1 MVNLRMARLRSLVLI
16 LCVMITV
23 PASAVELKLNKGDHV
38 VLIGNTLA
46 ERFQYFGYFE
56 SLLHKEFTD
65 LDLVVRNQG
74 YCGDE
79 VRFRPRSLDFGTP
92 ESHLTAAKADVI
104 LAFFGFNESF
114 KGQAGLNEYRQEL
127 QTFIDDTRAQKYNGQ
142 SAPVIVLLSPI
153 AVEDL
158 GTRDLPD
165 GSKANPN
172 IKLYTQVMMEV
183 ADSNDV
189 PFVDLFNLSEQLYEA
204 ADEPFTFNGIHFSR
218 SGYKRFAGPLMH
230 ALFGSKISWNDDLEA
245 LRAEVNEKSF
255 NYFHNYRAVNGYY
268 IYGGRSRRDHGNPPY
283 TDAYVIEN
291 ERAKLDEMAAVVDQ
305 RIWKVAAGEPVSD
318 TPDYEATR
326 KLYEVPTNFKTPVN
340 ILEPEAAM
348 KTFTLADGYAVNLFA
363 SEQEF
368 PELKNPVQFTFDAE
382 GRLWVATMESYPQ
395 YLPPNKPQDKLLVFT
410 DTDNDG
416 KADEMSIFAD
426 DLHLPT
432 GFELGDG
439 GAYVAQEPNLVF
451 LKDTDGD
458 GKADLKKFLLHG
470 FDSADSHHAIG
481 AFQWG
486 PGGGIY
492 MHEGTFHHTQVETPH
507 GPVRNAHGGVY
518 RFDPTKQQFET
529 FVSYNFANPW
539 GHCFNRWGQNF
550 VADASGGANYFAA
563 PFSCKAIPF
572 TGQDDFGPFKFTYH
586 EQMQQFLKKRV
597 RPTSGCELVSSRHF
611 PPEAQGNYLLNNV
624 IGFQG
629 ILQHRV
635 EESESGYNATEIEP
649 ILVSSDRNFRPVDL
663 QFGPDGA
670 LYIVDWF
677 NPLIG
682 HMQHSLRDPNRDHTH
697 GRIWRITYPSRPLV
711 DKPVIEGKSPAEL
724 FEMLTIH
731 EDRTRQRVRIKL
743 RDFPTDEVLTA
754 LDEWIQGLEMTGD
767 EFEHALLEA
776 LWVCQHHNVYD
787 GIGHQLL
794 IRLIESPNYNA
805 RAAAVRVLSFWRY
818 DVPQV
823 HQLLKNAV
831 EDEHPRVRLE
841 AVRACSYLDD
851 GQAAEIALS
860 SLKSESDY
868 YIDYALRHTI
878 RALEPHWKTSVGSGV
893 PFAADNPLGLKY
905 IIANVATEDLVNMA
919 RSELVYQELLTRPKV
934 VHQYRHEAL
943 QGLAELHKSDVTTE
957 LLVVTATLDKSDSE
971 HAAHVITELVHM
983 YRMQS
988 VEALGDH
995 REAIL
1000 DLRNTAQ
1007 KPITR
1012 QVATVALIAADG
1024 SAEQVWGE
1032 SEKSVSGI
1040 LEALSAVPLIA
1051 DDEIRESLYKRVS
1064 ALTSTLPEPLQEK
1077 IGDFNGAMGQIIRI
1091 ELPGNNRVLTLA
1103 EVEVN
1108 SDGKNIAKMGK
1119 PRQSTLDFGG
1129 VAYRAIDGNK
1139 SGVYS
1144 DNGQTHTKSQQNP
1157 FWELNFGKAVPID
1170 SIVIWNRTENNGTY
1184 VNRLDGCKVSILD
1197 SNRAVVLTRTFNKA
1211 TAKEMTV
1218 NAASANPKVQIARAA
1233 VTALSYIGGH
1243 DQETFDRLAP
1253 LVAKGAYRV
1262 AAVQSIGRLRR
1273 GELMGADVQPVIDAL
1288 LKYIESVPAQQR
1300 TRTQVMD
1307 AIQLGKDLS
1316 GLLGK
1321 EKAIAI
1327 RRRLAD
1333 LAVDVFVVRPIPHRM
1348 VFDRPHLYVQAGKP
1362 VEIVFENTDI
1372 MPHNLLVTVPDAR
1385 EEVGILAERLG
1396 ARGGFA
1402 QQFIPDSPK
1411 VLHATNML
1419 QPGESQRLQIVAPQA
1434 IGDYPFVCTFPGHW
1448 RTMYGTLHV
1457 VADISDIPLQPTEP
1471 ESIHGDIP
1479 QRQFVRKWSTEDV
1492 VLAIPQLE
1500 SGRSFEKGRKL
1511 FTAVSC
1517 VACHAMKGTGG
1528 KVGPD
1533 LAEVQ
1538 KKLADQKLTLPKL
1551 VESLV
1556 HPSQEIPE
1564 KYRTQI
1570 IVTTE
1575 GKLFSGV
1582 IVDQD
1587 DKLLKLTANPLEKD
1601 AKVTQIPKADID
1613 EQDESKVSIMPE
1625 GLLNTMTRDEILD
1638 LIAYIISGANPEH
1651 PAFRQ

>member
-1 MVNLRMARLRSLVLI
+1 MMFKLRSIVMCLCALVAI
-16 LCVMITV
+16 PI
-23 PASAVELKLNKGDHV
+23 SAAEVQLNKGDHV

-56 SLLHKEFTD
+56 TLLHKQFAE

-92 ESHLTAAKADVI
+92 ESHLTAAETDVI

-114 KGQAGLNEYRQEL
+114 SGPNGLAVFRQEL
-127 QTFIDDTRAQKYNGQ
+127 TTFIESTRAQKYNGE
-142 SAPVIVLLSPI
+142 SAPAIVLLSPI
-153 AVEDL
+153 AVENL

-172 IKLYTQVMMEV
+172 ISLYTQAMSEV
-183 ADSNDV
+183 AAANDV
-189 PFVDLFNLSEQLYEA
+189 AFIDLFSLSQKLYATAEQPY
-204 ADEPFTFNGIHFSR
+204 TFNGIHLSE
-218 SGYKRFAGPLMH
+218 SGCKRFASPLMG
-230 ALFGSKISWNDDLEA
+230 ALFDVEIEWTQDLEA

-255 NYFHNYRAVNGYY
+255 NYFHNYRAVNGFY
-268 IYGGRSRRDHGNPPY
+268 IYGGRSRRDHGNPPF

-291 ERAKLDEMAAVVDQ
+291 ERAKLNDMAAVVDQ
-305 RIWKVAAGEPVSD
+305 RIWKVAAGEAVSE
-318 TPDYEATR
+318 TPNYDATR
-326 KLYEVPTNFKTPVN
+326 KLYDVPTNFKTPVN
-340 ILEPEAAM
+340 ILEPESAM
-348 KTFTLADGYAVNLFA
+348 KTFTVADGYAVNLFA
-363 SEQEF
+363 SERDF
-368 PELKNPVQFTFDAE
+368 PELKNPVQFTFDTE

-395 YLPPNKPQDKLLVFT
+395 YLPPNKPNDKLLVFE

-416 KADEMSIFAD
+416 KADAMSVFAD
-426 DLHLPT
+426 GLHLPT

-458 GKADLKKFLLHG
+458 GKADMKKLLLHG

-518 RFDPTKQQFET
+518 RFDPTKQQLET

-635 EESESGYNATEIEP
+635 EESESGYTATEIEP
-649 ILVSSDRNFRPVDL
+649 ILFSSDRNFRPVDL

-711 DKPVIEGKSPAEL
+711 PKPVIEGKTPDQL
-724 FEMLTIH
+724 FDMLTIH

-743 RDFPTDEVLTA
+743 REFETDQVIAGLSK
-754 LDEWIQGLEMTGD
+754 WIQGLDVTGD
-767 EFEHALLEA
+767 EYEHCLLEA
-776 LWVCQHHNVYD
+776 LWVCQHHNQFD
-787 GIGHQLL
+787 ALGHRLL
-794 IRLIESPNYNA
+794 LRLLKSPSYNA

-818 DVPQV
+818 DVPEV
-823 HQLLKNAV
+823 HALLKQAV
-831 EDEHPRVRLE
+831 SDKHPRVRLE
-841 AVRACSYLDD
+841 AVRACSYLSD
-851 GQAAEIALS
+851 GVAAEIALE
-860 SLKSESDY
+860 SLKAESDY
-868 YIDYALRHTI
+868 YIDYTLRHTM
-878 RALEPHWKTSVGSGV
+878 RALEPHWKTAVGSGK
-893 PFAADNPLGLKY
+893 PFATDNPLGLEY

-919 RSELVYQELLTRPKV
+919 RSELVYQQLLTRPKV

-943 QGLAELHKSDVTTE
+943 EGLAELHDTDVTTE
-957 LLVVTATLDKSDSE
+957 LIAATASLDQSTME
-971 HAAHVITELVHM
+971 HAEHVVTELVHM
-983 YRMQS
+983 FRMQS
-988 VEALGDH
+988 SEALKAH
-995 REAIL
+995 RDEIEA
-1000 DLRNTAQ
+1000 LRDGAQ
-1007 KPITR
+1007 KSVTR

-1024 SAEQVWGE
+1024 SAEPVWHE
-1032 SEKSVSGI
+1032 AENSVAG
-1040 LEALSAVPLIA
+1040 LVEALSAVPMIA
-1051 DDEIRESLYKRVS
+1051 DNDVRESLYNRVS
-1064 ALTSTLPEPLQEK
+1064 SLTTDLPKSLQEK
-1077 IGDFNGAMGQIIRI
+1077 IGDFNGAIGNIIRI

-1103 EVEVN
+1103 EVEVM
-1108 SDGKNIAKMGK
+1108 SGGENISKTGK
-1119 PRQSTLDFGG
+1119 PRQSSLDFGG

-1144 DNGQTHTKSQQNP
+1144 DNGQTHTKTQSNP

-1170 SIVIWNRTENNGTY
+1170 SIVIWSRTENNGMY
-1184 VNRLDGCKVSILD
+1184 VDRLDGCKVSILD
-1197 SNRAVVLTRTFNKA
+1197 GNRNVVLTRTFNKA

-1218 NAASANPKVQIARAA
+1218 NTSAANPRVQIARAA
-1233 VTALSYIGGH
+1233 VTALSYIDGH
-1243 DQETFDRLAP
+1243 DQQSFDRLAP
-1253 LVAKGAYRV
+1253 LVAKGAYRNV
-1262 AAVQSIGRLRR
+1262 AVQSIGRLRR
-1273 GELMGADVQPVIDAL
+1273 SELAEADIQPLIDEL

-1321 EKAIAI
+1321 DKAIAI
-1327 RRRLAD
+1327 RRRLAE

-1372 MPHNLLVTVPDAR
+1372 MPHNLLITVPGAR

-1396 ARGGFA
+1396 ARGGFS

-1419 QPGESQRLQIVAPQA
+1419 QPGDSQRLQIVAPNEV
-1434 IGDYPFVCTFPGHW
+1434 GNYPFVCTFPGHW

-1457 VADISDIPLQPTEP
+1457 VADISDIPLRPTEP
-1471 ESIHGDIP
+1471 ESIHGDMP
-1479 QRQFVRKWSTEDV
+1479 QRQFVRKWSVDDV
-1492 VLAIPQLE
+1492 VLALPQLE

-1533 LAEVQ
+1533 LAEIQ
-1538 KKLADQKLTLPKL
+1538 AKLADQKLTLPKV

-1556 HPSQEIPE
+1556 HPSLEIPE

-1570 IVTTE
+1570 ILTAE
-1575 GKLFSGV
+1575 GKLLSGV
-1582 IVDQD
+1582 IVDQN
-1587 DKLLKLTANPLEKD
+1587 DKSLKLTANPLEKD
-1601 AKVTQIPKADID
+1601 AKVTDILKVDID

-1625 GLLNTMTRDEILD
+1625 GLLNTMTREEILD
-1638 LIAYIISGANPEH
+1638 LIAYIVSGANPEH